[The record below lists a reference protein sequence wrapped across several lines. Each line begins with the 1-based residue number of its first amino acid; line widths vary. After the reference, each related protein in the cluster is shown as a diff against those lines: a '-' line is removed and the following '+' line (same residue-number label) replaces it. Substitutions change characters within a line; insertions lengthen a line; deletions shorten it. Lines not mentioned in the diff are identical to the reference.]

1 MLSTKSDVVV
11 NVESA
16 DFVFLGSSV
25 EYSPGVLLLISSS
38 VVYGVEGSLLV
49 SGKGVAVDT
58 SLLGLDPSE
67 IDFVPLESTTL
78 SETILLS
85 VVLGSIEGRTSVE
98 DLSPEP
104 LSSVAVTVDGR
115 LVDSEVGSTISELSS
130 EEIF

>member
-16 DFVFLGSSV
+16 DFVVLGSSV

-85 VVLGSIEGRTSVE
+85 VVLGSIEGRTLVE